1 MPSHRRKASLRAALL
16 AGLIAIVINTI
27 LLYLADFIPLQTAHG
42 GLLNLL
48 KLVFGSTLVKLGV
61 ADAWN
66 ASNLPGPGDAVFKTT
81 FHILVG
87 LGMAVVYA
95 FVVEPILTG
104 SVWIKGLAYATLL
117 WLINSFLI
125 LPLIGEGIAGSHH
138 LDVAGIVYYAGA
150 HTAFFLLL
158 AWLYDRLLPAQ
169 TQSTSEYL

>member
-1 MPSHRRKASLRAALL
+1 MPSHLRKASLRAALL

-42 GLLNLL
+42 GLLNLM
-48 KLVFGSTLVKLGV
+48 KLVFGSTLAKLGV

-66 ASNLPGPGDAVFKTT
+66 AFNLPGPGDAVFKTT
-81 FHILVG
+81 FHIVVG

-104 SVWIKGLAYATLL
+104 SAWIKGLVYAVLL
-117 WLINSFLI
+117 WLMNTFLI
-125 LPLIGEGIAGSHH
+125 LPLIGEGIAGSRH
-138 LDVAGIVYYAGA
+138 LNIAGIVYYAAA

-158 AWLYDRLLPAQ
+158 AWLYDRLSPAQ
-169 TQSTSEYL
+169 TQRTSEYR